1 MKPPQELTEGEL
13 QQEARR
19 ALEGRTQAEAAQALN
34 VTPSA
39 ISLALNTETPRRYG
53 ATLMHIIEHFT
64 PSHVKAVTLYHL
76 QEAEQQEAEQIDS
89 Q

>member
-1 MKPPQELTEGEL
+1 MLRELTAGEL

-39 ISLALNTETPRRYG
+39 ISLALNTETPRRYA
-53 ATLMHIIEHFT
+53 ATLIRIIEHFT
-64 PSHVKAVTLYHL
+64 PSRVEAVTLYRL
-76 QEAEQQEAEQIDS
+76 REEERLNDQ
-89 Q
+89 

>member
-1 MKPPQELTEGEL
+1 MKPPQELTEREL

-39 ISLALNTETPRRYG
+39 ISLALNTETPRRYA
-53 ATLMHIIEHFT
+53 ATLIRIIEHFT
-64 PSHVKAVTLYHL
+64 PKRIKAVTLYRL
-76 QEAEQQEAEQIDS
+76 QEEERVDGQ
-89 Q
+89 